1 MKSTRP
7 LAKTG
12 TDVERLLLAAGADE
26 GPDEE
31 SVRRAA
37 AVLGILA
44 RAALVAA
51 TLGAAQRASQA
62 SKWVSLFAWGS
73 ASVAGVAAIAI
84 VAHMA
89 HPVPDGA
96 VAGARVARTAAVP
109 DAVPVPS
116 LPTLAGSPGPQPSLP
131 ARAADPTGAPVVAPT
146 GAPVTAEAR
155 SPVRPLTSATPGAA
169 DRLREQAQLLD
180 AARTLVALG
189 DAPGALARLG
199 AFDRR
204 FPSGSLREEAQL
216 LRIEALALAGDRGA
230 ASALARGFLKI
241 YPASVHADRVA
252 ALLQEPVRPK
262 AP

>member
-12 TDVERLLLAAGADE
+12 TDVERLLLGAGADE

-37 AVLGILA
+37 AVLGIVP

-51 TLGAAQRASQA
+51 TLGAAQRATQA
-62 SKWVSLFAWGS
+62 SKWLSLFTWGS
-73 ASVAGVAAIAI
+73 ASIAGVAAIAV
-84 VAHMA
+84 VAHVA
-89 HPVPDGA
+89 RPLPSAA
-96 VAGARVARTAAVP
+96 VAGARVARSAAVP
-109 DAVPVPS
+109 DAVAMPSVPI
-116 LPTLAGSPGPQPSLP
+116 PGSPSPTRSLP
-131 ARAADPTGAPVVAPT
+131 ARAAAPAETPAVASRGAPSID
-146 GAPVTAEAR
+146 AR

-169 DRLREQAQLLD
+169 DRLREQAQILD
-180 AARTLVALG
+180 GARTLLALG

-199 AFDRR
+199 DYDRR

-216 LRIEALALAGDRGA
+216 LRIEALTHAGDRGA
-230 ASALARGFLKI
+230 ASALARGFLRT

-252 ALLQEPVRPK
+252 ALLQEPERPK